1 MQLESTFA
9 CAEVCLLTELA
20 EKQKIPL
27 MREIGIFSKDQ
38 STERTVVVKL
48 SFPVGEQWRSL
59 W

>member
-38 STERTVVVKL
+38 STEHGGCQAFI
-48 SFPVGEQWRSL
+48 SW